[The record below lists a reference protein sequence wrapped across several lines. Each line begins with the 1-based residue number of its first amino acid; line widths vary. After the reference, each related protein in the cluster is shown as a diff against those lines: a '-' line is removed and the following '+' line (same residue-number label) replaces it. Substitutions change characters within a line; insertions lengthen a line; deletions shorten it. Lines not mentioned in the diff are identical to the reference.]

1 MEFDQAVIIPII
13 SEIENP
19 AIVGPSKN
27 DGMLGLGKDGCWLDL
42 LRTFGRTDLL
52 LNRGE
57 VRWQWQ
63 LVLLPTFI
71 TKLYAMNCLVGF
83 KQIHKKCVLDY
94 ICCFSPSHAC
104 AHVRFQSPSSTK

>member
-1 MEFDQAVIIPII
+1 MFSIFGESFLFESLYGKVEFDQAVIIPII

-19 AIVGPSKN
+19 PIVGPSKS

-52 LNRGE
+52 LNRGQ

-63 LVLLPTFI
+63 LV
-71 TKLYAMNCLVGF
+71 G
-83 KQIHKKCVLDY
+83 
-94 ICCFSPSHAC
+94 
-104 AHVRFQSPSSTK
+104 

>member
-27 DGMLGLGKDGCWLDL
+27 DGMLGLRTDGWWPDL

-52 LNRGE
+52 LNRRAG
-57 VRWQWQ
+57 RWQWQ
-63 LVLLPTFI
+63 LVRLVNLIRPSPVSHRDRKYLLIQPQE
-71 TKLYAMNCLVGF
+71 K
-83 KQIHKKCVLDY
+83 VLFFRMKSAK
-94 ICCFSPSHAC
+94 IFL
-104 AHVRFQSPSSTK
+104 F